1 MTEEHFSRLDSSLT
15 GLSFFSKACQML
27 NVKRTLAQ
35 VTSAARVCART
46 VRDRTNEFM
55 NSRAA
60 QLSMQEFERLD
71 LVEEELPP
79 AFLGSVVA
87 PPSDMDRAAD
97 DLIRQMEVDF
107 RQAEEM
113 QAQKVEG
120 QDGQGDMDQ
129 LGKYEGDSQAKADSE
144 SVSDLDD
151 EEARKYLRSKAQ
163 VEFRQTMWEE
173 MFADHVR
180 DQAERREKRKEAMV
194 RREQARAEKELAGGD
209 ANVNVATPRSKRQR
223 RQAKMDLFEDAVNAD
238 AGHNDSAA
246 QDGAAEKPP
255 VKKKSKS
262 LLAVQEAARRKSSK
276 INLALL
282 SDIF

>member
-1 MTEEHFSRLDSSLT
+1 
-15 GLSFFSKACQML
+15 ML

>member
-1 MTEEHFSRLDSSLT
+1 
-15 GLSFFSKACQML
+15 
-27 NVKRTLAQ
+27 
-35 VTSAARVCART
+35 
-46 VRDRTNEFM
+46 
-55 NSRAA
+55 
-60 QLSMQEFERLD
+60 
-71 LVEEELPP
+71 
-79 AFLGSVVA
+79 
-87 PPSDMDRAAD
+87 
-97 DLIRQMEVDF
+97 
-107 RQAEEM
+107 
-113 QAQKVEG
+113 
-120 QDGQGDMDQ
+120 MDQ

-180 DQAERREKRKEAMV
+180 DQAERREKRKEAMA
-194 RREQARAEKELAGGD
+194 RREQARAEKELVGDD